1 MGEWPNAI
9 EQAVDNEAIQEV
21 RSDFG
26 IGPIERLANN
36 YTVSTDR
43 LLGFLLDM
51 SYDELQIVTCDAWKQ
66 RCGGVP
72 RNSLVIIKPSPA
84 IQASYPNMRP
94 RLILVRITDAIPTPI
109 KQEIQQTIFQ
119 IHRLQAPV
127 DPITNEALQWAAL
140 KGSILG
146 TYYDDVIDTIDESG
160 NQVPL
165 FKLGF
170 GNDIDSFFSPH
181 FYEVYVPIDEHLSTL
196 INSFVADKLPVKIG
210 QLRYTET
217 IASSVTPDI
226 DVQVSPEDFIKNRT
240 ALFGKTRMGK
250 SNTIKVIAD
259 IILQSNNNVGQII
272 FDPSGEYSYF
282 NEQDQT
288 SIYLMHRDRCT
299 RFSLNPRQIKQEQ
312 EENVPVPNML
322 RTNFFQHVQLGH
334 SIITSLFDTLHPRRP
349 GYLEPFFL
357 WNSVDP
363 DEIDTQFPDRGDRT
377 RYCRALSLYYALLN
391 KSGFTA
397 PNNFSID
404 LNLRWEIKRELAAN
418 ETLRASAILE
428 SRKGEEGLAE
438 RQKLDVATRI
448 YEVLYRIY
456 QNRREDN
463 TLFPISTRSARPYLE
478 NFEEMVLRMIGDR
491 SISGPR
497 YLMPFTRYHDPS
509 GINII
514 RQIVDDADNNRT
526 VILDLSNAD
535 QTIAQYYSEIICK
548 AILNRQMDR
557 FANNQLGD
565 HSVLFYF
572 EEAHNLFRQDD
583 KDLNSVYN
591 KLAKEGAKFAI
602 GMVYATQSMTTLS
615 PDLLKNTENYFIAHL
630 NDDREIHELE
640 RRYEFRDIALDVQRS
655 RTKGYVRMIT
665 LSQRFALP
673 VQIRKFEP
681 RQNAG
686 N

>member
-1 MGEWPNAI
+1 M
-9 EQAVDNEAIQEV
+9 
-21 RSDFG
+21 
-26 IGPIERLANN
+26 
-36 YTVSTDR
+36 
-43 LLGFLLDM
+43 
-51 SYDELQIVTCDAWKQ
+51 
-66 RCGGVP
+66 
-72 RNSLVIIKPSPA
+72 
-84 IQASYPNMRP
+84 
-94 RLILVRITDAIPTPI
+94 
-109 KQEIQQTIFQ
+109 
-119 IHRLQAPV
+119 
-127 DPITNEALQWAAL
+127 
-140 KGSILG
+140 
-146 TYYDDVIDTIDESG
+146 
-160 NQVPL
+160 
-165 FKLGF
+165 
-170 GNDIDSFFSPH
+170 
-181 FYEVYVPIDEHLSTL
+181 
-196 INSFVADKLPVKIG
+196 
-210 QLRYTET
+210 
-217 IASSVTPDI
+217 
-226 DVQVSPEDFIKNRT
+226 
-240 ALFGKTRMGK
+240 
-250 SNTIKVIAD
+250 
-259 IILQSNNNVGQII
+259 
-272 FDPSGEYSYF
+272 
-282 NEQDQT
+282 
-288 SIYLMHRDRCT
+288 
-299 RFSLNPRQIKQEQ
+299 
-312 EENVPVPNML
+312 
-322 RTNFFQHVQLGH
+322 
-334 SIITSLFDTLHPRRP
+334 
-349 GYLEPFFL
+349 
-357 WNSVDP
+357 
-363 DEIDTQFPDRGDRT
+363 
-377 RYCRALSLYYALLN
+377 
-391 KSGFTA
+391 
-397 PNNFSID
+397 
-404 LNLRWEIKRELAAN
+404 RWEIKRELAAN

>member
-1 MGEWPNAI
+1 MVGQPNAI
-9 EQAVDNEAIQEV
+9 EQVVDTEANEAA
-21 RSDFG
+21 RPYSS
-26 IGPIERLANN
+26 IGPIERLASSYN
-36 YTVSTDR
+36 VSNDR

-72 RNSLVIIKPSPA
+72 KNSLVIIKPSPA
-84 IQASYPNMRP
+84 IEASYPNVRP
-94 RLILVRITDAIPTPI
+94 RLILARITDAIPTPI

-119 IHRLQAPV
+119 IHRLQALI
-127 DPITNEALQWAAL
+127 DPITNDALQWAAL

-146 TYYDDVIDTIDESG
+146 TYYDDIIDITNESG
-160 NQVPL
+160 NNSEAV
-165 FKLGF
+165 KLSF
-170 GNDIDSFFSPH
+170 GNDLDSFFSPH
-181 FYEVYVPIDEHLSTL
+181 MYEVYVPVDEHLSTL
-196 INSFVADKLPVKIG
+196 INSFVADKTHVEIG
-210 QLRYTET
+210 YLRYTET
-217 IASSVTPDI
+217 KALSSMSNVN
-226 DVQVSPEDFIKNRT
+226 VHVSPEDFIGNRT

-288 SIYLMHRDRCT
+288 SIYLMHSNRCT
-299 RFSLNPRQIKQEQ
+299 RYSLNPRQIEQEQ
-312 EENVPVPNML
+312 VNNVPMPNML

-334 SIITSLFDTLHPRRP
+334 SIITSLFDITHSKRP

-363 DEIDTQFPDRGDRT
+363 DEINTQFPDRGERT
-377 RYCRALSLYYALLN
+377 RYCRSLNLYYALLN
-391 KSGFTA
+391 KSGFHA
-397 PNNFSID
+397 PNNFPIY

-418 ETLRASAILE
+418 ETLHASADLE
-428 SRKGEEGLAE
+428 TRREEEGLAE
-438 RQKLDVATRI
+438 RQTLDVATRI
-448 YEVLYRIY
+448 YEVLYRLY
-456 QNRREDN
+456 KDRREDN
-463 TLFPISTRSARPYLE
+463 TLFPVSRRSGRPYFE
-478 NFEEMVLRMIGDR
+478 EFEEMILRMIGDR

-497 YLMPFTRYHDPS
+497 YFMPFTRYHDPS
-509 GINII
+509 GVNII
-514 RQIVDDADNNRT
+514 RQIVDDVDNNRT
-526 VILDLSNAD
+526 VIIDLSSAD

-681 RQNAG
+681 R
-686 N
+686 